1 MPVPVVYVDVVW
13 LVNFIMDGVILWT
26 TCWVMKRPARPR
38 RLVMAALLGSG
49 YSLLLFVPPLSF
61 LTTWVGKAL
70 VSVALVGIG
79 IPCRSWLEL
88 ARTTVLF
95 YFVTFVFAGAALALN
110 FAVPGVS
117 VASGVE
123 VAGRRLAFV
132 TSLRSLGL
140 LLAIVLSIA
149 LLQYS
154 LQRVRRLRVRAAA
167 LYRVHVTVDGRSA
180 SFVGLAD
187 TGNQLRDPLTRKPVC
202 LVQAQVMAELV
213 PEALAVPLREG
224 KTGIE
229 ALSSIQ
235 DESWVRRLSIVP
247 YRGAGGV
254 QQMTFAVRPDT
265 VEIEENGV
273 RRPAAAPVLLAVNP
287 GKLSLDN
294 QFQAILHIEA
304 IARDDRVEESTYTS
318 NAGHETQ
325 DSIATSV
332 GSNSTEA
339 GGRF

>member
-1 MPVPVVYVDVVW
+1 
-13 LVNFIMDGVILWT
+13 
-26 TCWVMKRPARPR
+26 
-38 RLVMAALLGSG
+38 
-49 YSLLLFVPPLSF
+49 
-61 LTTWVGKAL
+61 
-70 VSVALVGIG
+70 
-79 IPCRSWLEL
+79 
-88 ARTTVLF
+88 
-95 YFVTFVFAGAALALN
+95 
-110 FAVPGVS
+110 
-117 VASGVE
+117 
-123 VAGRRLAFV
+123 
-132 TSLRSLGL
+132 
-140 LLAIVLSIA
+140 
-149 LLQYS
+149 
-154 LQRVRRLRVRAAA
+154 
-167 LYRVHVTVDGRSA
+167 
-180 SFVGLAD
+180 
-187 TGNQLRDPLTRKPVC
+187 
-202 LVQAQVMAELV
+202 MAELV